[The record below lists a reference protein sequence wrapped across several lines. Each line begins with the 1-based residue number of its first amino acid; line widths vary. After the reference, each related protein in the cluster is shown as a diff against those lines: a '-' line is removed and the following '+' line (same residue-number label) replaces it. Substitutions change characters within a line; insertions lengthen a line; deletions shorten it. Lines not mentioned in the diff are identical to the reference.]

1 MRGWGKT
8 TSQRHKLCLKLI
20 DTINAIQI
28 NKKKPNWIILE
39 RDWKPNTSK
48 NAQENPEKE
57 E

>member
-28 NKKKPNWIILE
+28 NKKKKQTE
-39 RDWKPNTSK
+39 
-48 NAQENPEKE
+48 
-57 E
+57 